1 MSPLVNGLMEQH
13 NIRKSEDVDVVNRW
27 VKKTQLYI
35 KDEHTKVKL
44 WTAHPHCRRCTFKAR

>member
-27 VKKTQLYI
+27 VTQTQLYI

-44 WTAHPHCRRCTFKAR
+44 LTGSTPTL